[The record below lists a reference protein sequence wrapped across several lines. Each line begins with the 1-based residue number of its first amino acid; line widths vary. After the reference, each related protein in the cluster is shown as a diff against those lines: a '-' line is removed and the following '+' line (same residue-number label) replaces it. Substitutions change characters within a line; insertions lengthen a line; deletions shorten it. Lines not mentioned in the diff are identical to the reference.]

1 MDGRGP
7 FLSWTLHVAPD
18 VDTGYDSKLERRTLH
33 VAPDVDTGYDSKLER
48 RQQTTKSHKRV
59 SRSSTRNCSV
69 EDKVRNCQQM
79 CFQEALK
86 RERQWVFCTIEKFIG
101 KIHEDMEVCILYK

>member
-7 FLSWTLHVAPD
+7 FLACTLHVAPN
-18 VDTGYDSKLERRTLH
+18 VDTGYDSKL
-33 VAPDVDTGYDSKLER
+33 DR
-48 RQQTTKSHKRV
+48 RQQTTKNHKRV
-59 SRSSTRNCSV
+59 SRSTIGNCSI

-79 CFQEALK
+79 FFQEALK

-101 KIHEDMEVCILYK
+101 RIHEDMEVCILYK

>member
-7 FLSWTLHVAPD
+7 FLSWTLHVAPN
-18 VDTGYDSKLERRTLH
+18 VDTGYDSKLERR
-33 VAPDVDTGYDSKLER
+33 R
-48 RQQTTKSHKRV
+48 QTTKSHKRV
-59 SRSSTRNCSV
+59 SRSSTRNCSI

-79 CFQEALK
+79 FFQEALK

-101 KIHEDMEVCILYK
+101 RIHEDMEVCILYK